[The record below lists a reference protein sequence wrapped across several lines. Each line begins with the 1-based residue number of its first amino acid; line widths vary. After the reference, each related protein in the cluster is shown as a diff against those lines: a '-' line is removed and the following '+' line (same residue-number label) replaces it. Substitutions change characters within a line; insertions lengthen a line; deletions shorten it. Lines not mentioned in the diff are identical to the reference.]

1 MKAQL
6 LKVFNGLSHSFTI
19 REDIGLQANKNW
31 HYHPEIEIIQIKRGE
46 GTHFIGDS
54 IKRFKSGD
62 IFLIGSN
69 LPNFFRF
76 DDIYFQPENDGLADV
91 YVTQFSENFW
101 GERFLH
107 LPENTIIRTLL
118 DKAKRGIA
126 ISKDVRE
133 PISNLISKLL
143 HTEGPERIIMLLEL
157 LNTAACAKEMV
168 QLSSIGFKNEYGGQE
183 NDRINVVYDYSFS
196 NFKRKIELDEIA
208 AIAGIS
214 PNSFC
219 RYFKARTKK
228 TYSQFIIEIKVGYA
242 CKLLIDNKYS
252 VKQICYESGFNNF
265 ASFHKYFKQI
275 TNKSPL
281 DYKKEFI
288 TA

>member
-31 HYHPEIEIIQIKRGE
+31 HYHPEIEFIEIKQGE

-54 IKRFKSGD
+54 LKRFNAGD

-69 LPNFFRF
+69 LPHFFRF
-76 DDIYFQPENDGLADV
+76 DDVYFHEENNLLANV
-91 YVTQFSENFW
+91 YVAQFSENFW
-101 GERFLH
+101 GDRFLL
-107 LPENTIIRTLL
+107 LPENTILRTLL

-133 PISNLISKLL
+133 VISPKLNKLL
-143 HTEGPERIIMLLEL
+143 HTEGPERIIMLLEIL
-157 LNTAACAKEMV
+157 TTAAGSREV
-168 QLSSIGFKNEYGGQE
+168 QQLSSIGFKNEYAGQE
-183 NDRINVVYDYSFS
+183 NDRINVVYDYSFT

-219 RYFKARTKK
+219 RYFKARTQK

-265 ASFHKYFKQI
+265 ASFHKYFKLI

-288 TA
+288 SA

>member
-31 HYHPEIEIIQIKRGE
+31 HYHPEIEIIQIKQGE

-54 IKRFKSGD
+54 IKRFKAGD

-69 LPNFFRF
+69 LPHFFRF
-76 DDIYFQPENDGLADV
+76 DDIYFQPNNKQANV
-91 YVTQFSENFW
+91 YVAQFSENFW
-101 GERFLH
+101 GERFLQ
-107 LPENTIIRTLL
+107 LSENTIIRNLL
-118 DKAKRGIA
+118 EKAKRGIA
-126 ISKDVRE
+126 ISKDTR
-133 PISNLISKLL
+133 SAISKTLAKLL
-143 HTEGPERIIMLLEL
+143 LTEGPERIIMLLEIL
-157 LNTAACAKEMV
+157 TLTASAKNIE
-168 QLSSIGFKNEYGGQE
+168 QLSSIGFKNEYSGQE
-183 NDRINVVYDYSFS
+183 NDRINVVYDYSFT
-196 NFKRKIELDEIA
+196 NFKRKIELEEIA
-208 AIAGIS
+208 AVAGIS

-219 RYFKARTKK
+219 RYFKSRTKK

-265 ASFHKYFKQI
+265 ASFHKYFKLI

-288 TA
+288 NN

>member
-1 MKAQL
+1 MMFIFHEENNL
-6 LKVFNGLSHSFTI
+6 L
-19 REDIGLQANKNW
+19 AN
-31 HYHPEIEIIQIKRGE
+31 
-46 GTHFIGDS
+46 
-54 IKRFKSGD
+54 
-62 IFLIGSN
+62 
-69 LPNFFRF
+69 
-76 DDIYFQPENDGLADV
+76 V
-91 YVTQFSENFW
+91 YVAQFSENFW
-101 GERFLH
+101 GDRFLL
-107 LPENTIIRTLL
+107 LPENTILRTLL

-133 PISNLISKLL
+133 VISPKLNKLL
-143 HTEGPERIIMLLEL
+143 HTEGPERIIMLLEIL
-157 LNTAACAKEMV
+157 TTAAGSREV
-168 QLSSIGFKNEYGGQE
+168 QQLSSIGFKNEYAGQE
-183 NDRINVVYDYSFS
+183 NDRINVVYDYSFT

-219 RYFKARTKK
+219 RYFKARTQK

-265 ASFHKYFKQI
+265 ASFHKYFKLI

-288 TA
+288 SA

>member
-31 HYHPEIEIIQIKRGE
+31 HYHPEIEFIEIKQGE

-54 IKRFKSGD
+54 IKRFKAGD

-69 LPNFFRF
+69 LPHFFRF
-76 DDIYFQPENDGLADV
+76 DDVYFHEENNLLANV
-91 YVTQFSENFW
+91 YVAQFSENFW
-101 GERFLH
+101 GDRFLL
-107 LPENTIIRTLL
+107 LPENTILRTLL

-126 ISKDVRE
+126 ISKEVRE
-133 PISNLISKLL
+133 AISPKLNKLL
-143 HTEGPERIIMLLEL
+143 HTEGPERIIMLLEIL
-157 LNTAACAKEMV
+157 TTAAGSREIQ
-168 QLSSIGFKNEYGGQE
+168 QLSSIGFKNEYAGQE
-183 NDRINVVYDYSFS
+183 NDRINVVYDYSFT

-219 RYFKARTKK
+219 RYFKARTQK

-265 ASFHKYFKQI
+265 ASFHKYFKLI

>member
-19 REDIGLQANKNW
+19 REDAGFQANKNW
-31 HYHPEIEIIQIKRGE
+31 HYHPEIEIIQIKKGE

-54 IKRFKSGD
+54 IKRFQAGD

-69 LPNFFRF
+69 LPHFFRF
-76 DDIYFQPENDGLADV
+76 DDAYLQQESEIMANV
-91 YVTQFSENFW
+91 NVTQFCENFW
-101 GERFLH
+101 GEKFLQ
-107 LPENTIIRTLL
+107 LPENTIIRNVLE
-118 DKAKRGIA
+118 KAKRGIVLPPNITGN
-126 ISKDVRE
+126 ISRI
-133 PISNLISKLL
+133 ISRLL
-143 HTEGPERIIMLLEL
+143 HTEGPERIILLLEM
-157 LNTAACAKEMV
+157 LNVIANAKELT
-168 QLSSIGFKNEYGGQE
+168 QLSSIGFKNEYGGTE
-183 NDRINVVYDYSFS
+183 NDRINAVYDFSFT
-196 NFKRKIELDEIA
+196 NFKRKIELEEIA

-228 TYSQFIIEIKVGYA
+228 TYSQFILEIKVGYA

-265 ASFHKYFKQI
+265 ASFHKYFKLI

-281 DYKKEFI
+281 DYKREFI
-288 TA
+288 AA

>member
-31 HYHPEIEIIQIKRGE
+31 HYHPEIEIIQIKQGE

-54 IKRFKSGD
+54 IKRFKAGD

-69 LPNFFRF
+69 LPHFFRF
-76 DDIYFQPENDGLADV
+76 DDIYFQENNKMANV
-91 YVTQFSENFW
+91 YVAQFSENFW
-101 GERFLH
+101 GDRFLQ
-107 LPENTIIRTLL
+107 LPENTIIRNLL
-118 DKAKRGIA
+118 EKAKRGIA
-126 ISKDVRE
+126 ISKDARSVV
-133 PISNLISKLL
+133 SKTLSKLL
-143 HTEGPERIIMLLEL
+143 LTEGPERIIMLLEIL
-157 LNTAACAKEMV
+157 TLTASAKNIE
-168 QLSSIGFKNEYGGQE
+168 QLSSIGFKNEYSGQE
-183 NDRINVVYDYSFS
+183 NDRINVVYDYSFT
-196 NFKRKIELDEIA
+196 NFKRKIELEEIA
-208 AIAGIS
+208 AVAGIS

-219 RYFKARTKK
+219 RYFKSRTKK

-242 CKLLIDNKYS
+242 CKLLIDDKYS

-265 ASFHKYFKQI
+265 ASFHKYFKII
-275 TNKSPL
+275 TGKSPL

-288 TA
+288 S

>member
-31 HYHPEIEIIQIKRGE
+31 HYHPEIEIIQIKKGE

-54 IKRFKSGD
+54 IKRFKAGD

-69 LPNFFRF
+69 LPHFFRF
-76 DDIYFQPENDGLADV
+76 DDVFFQPDRDELANV
-91 YVTQFSENFW
+91 YVTQFCENFW
-101 GERFLH
+101 GDRFLH
-107 LPENTIIRTLL
+107 LPENTIIRNLL
-118 DKAKRGIA
+118 EKAKRGIA
-126 ISKDVRE
+126 ISRDIRGS
-133 PISNLISKLL
+133 ISNLISRLL
-143 HTEGPERIIMLLEL
+143 QTEGPERIIMLLEV
-157 LNTAACAKEMV
+157 LNIAATAKGNE
-168 QLSSIGFKNEYGGQE
+168 QLSSIGFKNEYSGQDS
-183 NDRINVVYDYSFS
+183 DRINVVYDYSFTH
-196 NFKRKIELDEIA
+196 FKRKIELDEIA
-208 AIAGIS
+208 EIAGIS

-219 RYFKARTKK
+219 RYFKSRTKK

-242 CKLLIDNKYS
+242 CKLLIDNNYS

>member
-6 LKVFNGLSHSFTI
+6 LKVFNGLSHSFII

-31 HYHPEIEIIQIKRGE
+31 HYHPEIEIIQIKQGE

-54 IKRFKSGD
+54 IKRFKAGD

-69 LPNFFRF
+69 LPHFFRF
-76 DDIYFQPENDGLADV
+76 DDVYFQPNNKLANV
-91 YVTQFSENFW
+91 YVAQFSENFW
-101 GERFLH
+101 GERFLQ
-107 LPENTIIRTLL
+107 LPENTVIRTLL

-126 ISKDVRE
+126 ISKDIRTTV
-133 PISNLISKLL
+133 SKTLSKLL
-143 HTEGPERIIMLLEL
+143 LTEGPERIIMLLEIL
-157 LNTAACAKEMV
+157 TLTAGVKNME
-168 QLSSIGFKNEYGGQE
+168 QLSSIGFKNEYSGQE
-183 NDRINVVYDYSFS
+183 NDRINVVYDYSFT
-196 NFKRKIELDEIA
+196 NFKRKIELEEIA
-208 AIAGIS
+208 AVAGIS

-219 RYFKARTKK
+219 RYFKSRTKK

-265 ASFHKYFKQI
+265 ASFHKYFKLI
-275 TNKSPL
+275 TSKSPL

-288 TA
+288 TS

>member
-19 REDIGLQANKNW
+19 REDVGLQANKNW
-31 HYHPEIEIIQIKRGE
+31 HYHPEIEIIQIKQGE

-54 IKRFKSGD
+54 IKRFKAGD

-69 LPNFFRF
+69 LPHFFRF
-76 DDIYFQPENDGLADV
+76 DDIYFHNDDDLLAKA
-91 YVTQFSENFW
+91 YVAQFNENFW
-101 GERFLH
+101 GDRFLL
-107 LPENTIIRTLL
+107 LPENTVLRTLL

-126 ISKDVRE
+126 LSKDVKE
-133 PISNLISKLL
+133 TISKILSRLL
-143 HTEGPERIIMLLEL
+143 ATEGPERIIMLLEI
-157 LNTAACAKEMV
+157 LNVISGAKDLQ
-168 QLSSIGFKNEYGGQE
+168 QLSSIGFKNEYAGQE

-196 NFKRKIELDEIA
+196 NFKRKIELEEIA
-208 AIAGIS
+208 AVAGIS

-265 ASFHKYFKQI
+265 GSFHKYFKLI

-281 DYKKEFI
+281 DYKREFI
-288 TA
+288 TT

>member
-19 REDIGLQANKNW
+19 REDIGMQANKNW
-31 HYHPEIEIIQIKRGE
+31 HYHPEIEIIQIKQGE

-54 IKRFKSGD
+54 IRRFKAGD

-69 LPNFFRF
+69 LPHFFRF
-76 DDIYFQPENDGLADV
+76 DDVYFQNESQQANV
-91 YVTQFSENFW
+91 YVAQFSENFW
-101 GERFLH
+101 GDRFLL
-107 LPENTIIRTLL
+107 LPENTVLRTLL

-126 ISKDVRE
+126 LADDIKE
-133 PISNLISKLL
+133 PISNLLNKLL
-143 HTEGPERIIMLLEL
+143 HTEGPERIIMLLEIL
-157 LNTAACAKEMV
+157 TTASATREMH
-168 QLSSIGFKNEYGGQE
+168 QLSSIGFKNEYAGQE
-183 NDRINVVYDYSFS
+183 NDRINVVYDYSFT
-196 NFKRKIELDEIA
+196 NFKRKIELEEIA

-265 ASFHKYFKQI
+265 ASFHKYFKLI

>member
-31 HYHPEIEIIQIKRGE
+31 HYHPEIEMIQIKQGE

-54 IKRFKSGD
+54 IKRFKAGD

-69 LPNFFRF
+69 LPHFFRF
-76 DDIYFQPENDGLADV
+76 DDVYFQPNNKPANV
-91 YVTQFSENFW
+91 YVAQFSEDFW
-101 GERFLH
+101 GERFLQ

-126 ISKDVRE
+126 ISKDIRAAV
-133 PISNLISKLL
+133 SKMLGKLL
-143 HTEGPERIIMLLEL
+143 LTEGPERIIMLLEIL
-157 LNTAACAKEMV
+157 TLTAGVKNME
-168 QLSSIGFKNEYGGQE
+168 QLSSIGFKNEYSGQE
-183 NDRINVVYDYSFS
+183 NDRINVVYDYSFT
-196 NFKRKIELDEIA
+196 NFKRKIELEEIA
-208 AIAGIS
+208 AVAGIS

-219 RYFKARTKK
+219 RYFKSRTKK

-265 ASFHKYFKQI
+265 ASFHKYFKLI

-281 DYKKEFI
+281 DYKREFI
-288 TA
+288 TS

>member
-1 MKAQL
+1 
-6 LKVFNGLSHSFTI
+6 
-19 REDIGLQANKNW
+19 
-31 HYHPEIEIIQIKRGE
+31 
-46 GTHFIGDS
+46 
-54 IKRFKSGD
+54 
-62 IFLIGSN
+62 
-69 LPNFFRF
+69 
-76 DDIYFQPENDGLADV
+76 
-91 YVTQFSENFW
+91 
-101 GERFLH
+101 
-107 LPENTIIRTLL
+107 
-118 DKAKRGIA
+118 
-126 ISKDVRE
+126 
-133 PISNLISKLL
+133 
-143 HTEGPERIIMLLEL
+143 
-157 LNTAACAKEMV
+157 
-168 QLSSIGFKNEYGGQE
+168 
-183 NDRINVVYDYSFS
+183 VVYDYSFT

>member
-19 REDIGLQANKNW
+19 REDVGLQANKNW
-31 HYHPEIEIIQIKRGE
+31 HYHPEIEIIRIGQGE

-54 IKRFKSGD
+54 IKRFKAGD

-69 LPNFFRF
+69 LPHFFRF
-76 DDIYFQPENDGLADV
+76 DDVHFQLGGPQATV
-91 YVTQFSENFW
+91 YVAQFNENFW
-101 GERFLH
+101 GERFLL
-107 LPENTIIRTLL
+107 LPENTILRNLL

-126 ISKDVRE
+126 LADDVKE
-133 PISNLISKLL
+133 PVTNILNKLL
-143 HTEGPERIIMLLEL
+143 HTEGPERIIMLLEIL
-157 LNTAACAKEMV
+157 TIVAGTRDMQ
-168 QLSSIGFKNEYGGQE
+168 QLSSIGFKNEYAGQE
-183 NDRINVVYDYSFS
+183 NDRINVVYDYSFT
-196 NFKRKIELDEIA
+196 NFKRKIELEEIA

-265 ASFHKYFKQI
+265 ASFHKYFKLI

>member
-1 MKAQL
+1 MKAPL

-19 REDIGLQANKNW
+19 REDIAMQANKNW
-31 HYHPEIEIIQIKRGE
+31 HYHPEIEIIQIKEGE

-54 IKRFKSGD
+54 IKRFKAGD

-69 LPNFFRF
+69 LPHFFRF
-76 DDIYFQPENDGLADV
+76 DDVYFQQDKNKLAHV
-91 YVTQFSENFW
+91 YLAQFHENFW
-101 GERFLH
+101 GDRFLH
-107 LPENTIIRTLL
+107 LSENTIIRNLL
-118 DKAKRGIA
+118 EKAKRGIA

-133 PISNLISKLL
+133 TVSKILARLL
-143 HTEGPERIIMLLEL
+143 VTEGPERIIMLLEI
-157 LNTAACAKEMV
+157 LNTTACVKNLE

-183 NDRINVVYDYSFS
+183 NDRINVVYDFSFT
-196 NFKRKIELDEIA
+196 NFKRKIELEEIA
-208 AIAGIS
+208 NVAGIS

-242 CKLLIDNKYS
+242 CKLLIDDKYS

-265 ASFHKYFKQI
+265 ASFHKYFKLI

-288 TA
+288 SA

>member
-31 HYHPEIEIIQIKRGE
+31 HYHPEIEIIQIRKGE

-54 IKRFKSGD
+54 IKRFKDGD

-69 LPNFFRF
+69 LPHFFRF
-76 DDIYFQPENDGLADV
+76 DDVYFQPENDGLANV
-91 YVTQFSENFW
+91 YVTQFNENFW

-107 LPENTIIRTLL
+107 LPENTVIRNLL
-118 DKAKRGIA
+118 EKAKRGIA
-126 ISKDVRE
+126 ISKQVRDS
-133 PISNLISKLL
+133 ISNLIDKLL
-143 HTEGPERIIMLLEL
+143 HTEGPERIIMLLEM
-157 LNTAACAKEMV
+157 LNIAAGAKEME

>member
-19 REDIGLQANKNW
+19 REDVGLQANKNW
-31 HYHPEIEIIQIKRGE
+31 HYHPEIEFIEIKRGE

-54 IKRFKSGD
+54 IKRFKAGD

-69 LPNFFRF
+69 LPHFFRF
-76 DDIYFQPENDGLADV
+76 DDIYFQPDSSPANV
-91 YVTQFSENFW
+91 YVAQFNENFW
-101 GERFLH
+101 GDRFLV
-107 LPENTIIRTLL
+107 LPENTILRTLL

-126 ISKDVRE
+126 ISKEIRE
-133 PISNLISKLL
+133 AISPKLNKLL
-143 HTEGPERIIMLLEL
+143 HTEGPERIIMLLEIL
-157 LNTAACAKEMV
+157 TITAGTREIQ
-168 QLSSIGFKNEYGGQE
+168 QLSSIGFKNEYAGQE
-183 NDRINVVYDYSFS
+183 NDRINVVYDYSFT

-265 ASFHKYFKQI
+265 ASFHKYFKLI

-288 TA
+288 TT

>member
-31 HYHPEIEIIQIKRGE
+31 HYHPEIEFIEIKQGE

-54 IKRFKSGD
+54 IKRFKAGD

-69 LPNFFRF
+69 LPHFFRF
-76 DDIYFQPENDGLADV
+76 DDVYFHEENNLLANV
-91 YVTQFSENFW
+91 YVAQFSENFW
-101 GERFLH
+101 GDRFLL
-107 LPENTIIRTLL
+107 LPENTILRTLL

-133 PISNLISKLL
+133 VISPKLNKLL
-143 HTEGPERIIMLLEL
+143 HTEGPERIIMLLEIL
-157 LNTAACAKEMV
+157 TTAAGSREV
-168 QLSSIGFKNEYGGQE
+168 QQLSSIGFKNEYAGQE
-183 NDRINVVYDYSFS
+183 NDRINVVYDYSFT

-219 RYFKARTKK
+219 RYFKARTQK

>member
-31 HYHPEIEIIQIKRGE
+31 HYHPEIEILQIKEGE

-54 IKRFKSGD
+54 IKRFKAGD

-69 LPNFFRF
+69 LPHFFRF
-76 DDIYFQPENDGLADV
+76 DDVYFQPDYKKHANV
-91 YVTQFSENFW
+91 YVAQFSEHFW
-101 GERFLH
+101 GERFLQ
-107 LPENTIIRTLL
+107 LPENTIIRNLL
-118 DKAKRGIA
+118 EKAKRGIA
-126 ISKDVRE
+126 ISKEVRGTV
-133 PISNLISKLL
+133 SKTLSQLLI
-143 HTEGPERIIMLLEL
+143 TEGPERIIMLLEI
-157 LNTAACAKEMV
+157 LNITANVKNID
-168 QLSSIGFKNEYGGQE
+168 QLSSIGFKNEYVGQM
-183 NDRINVVYDYSFS
+183 NDRINQVYDFSFT
-196 NFKRKIELDEIA
+196 NFKRKIDLEEIA
-208 AIAGIS
+208 AVAGIS
-214 PNSFC
+214 PHSFC

-265 ASFHKYFKQI
+265 ASFHKYFKLI

-288 TA
+288 TS

>member
-31 HYHPEIEIIQIKRGE
+31 HYHPEIEILHIKEGE

-54 IKRFKSGD
+54 IKRFKAGD

-69 LPNFFRF
+69 LPHFFRF
-76 DDIYFQPENDGLADV
+76 DDIYFQPDHKKQANV
-91 YVTQFSENFW
+91 YVAQFSEHFW
-101 GERFLH
+101 GERFLQ
-107 LPENTIIRTLL
+107 LSENTIIRTLL
-118 DKAKRGIA
+118 EKAKRGIA
-126 ISKDVRE
+126 LSKDIRGTV
-133 PISNLISKLL
+133 SKTLSKLL
-143 HTEGPERIIMLLEL
+143 VTEGPERIIMLLEIL
-157 LNTAACAKEMV
+157 SITANVKNME
-168 QLSSIGFKNEYGGQE
+168 QLSSIGFKNEYTDQA
-183 NDRINVVYDYSFS
+183 NDRINQVYDFSFT
-196 NFKRKIELDEIA
+196 NFKRKIDLEEIA
-208 AIAGIS
+208 AVAGIS

-228 TYSQFIIEIKVGYA
+228 TYSQFILEIKVGYA

-265 ASFHKYFKQI
+265 ASFHKYFKLI

-288 TA
+288 TS

>member
-19 REDIGLQANKNW
+19 REDIGMQANKNW
-31 HYHPEIEIIQIKRGE
+31 HYHPEIEIIQIKQGE

-54 IKRFKSGD
+54 IKRFKAGD

-69 LPNFFRF
+69 LPHFFRF
-76 DDIYFQPENDGLADV
+76 DDIYFQQDDNLLANV
-91 YVTQFSENFW
+91 YVAQFNENFW
-101 GERFLH
+101 GERFLL
-107 LPENTIIRTLL
+107 LPENTILRTLL

-126 ISKDVRE
+126 LSKEVRE
-133 PISNLISKLL
+133 PVSKHLTKLL
-143 HTEGPERIIMLLEL
+143 VTEGPERIIMLLEIL
-157 LNTAACAKEMV
+157 HGIACTKDLQ
-168 QLSSIGFKNEYGGQE
+168 QLSSIGFKNEYAGQE
-183 NDRINVVYDYSFS
+183 NDRINVVYDYSFT
-196 NFKRKIELDEIA
+196 NFKRKIELEEIA
-208 AIAGIS
+208 AVAGIS

-265 ASFHKYFKQI
+265 ASFHKYFKLI

-281 DYKKEFI
+281 DYKREFI
-288 TA
+288 ST